1 MPRPVQPKHSETNI
15 SPQRTQIRPKPVFRF
30 SVSYFLG
37 ALVLNIFISPFVDRL
52 RSGALIETM
61 LITLLLLCA
70 VLSIAGGRR
79 ALVGVVLVAPAA
91 IGEWLNY
98 WRPEL
103 LIYVVT
109 RGVGL
114 LFIGFVVVQ
123 LLRFIV
129 YAPRVDSEVLCAAIA
144 GYLLSGFAW
153 SLAYALLGR
162 LDPNSFVFTLGPKSG
177 QSMNGFTG
185 LYFSF
190 ITLSTVGY
198 GDIIPV
204 SEVARMLAIV
214 EAMFGMFYMAL
225 LIARLVSLY
234 SSKSPLEIANR
245 DEILDKKRI
254 GSENSQTTSNNSEE
268 RELRSGNTSLSRWQG
283 LASTKLSKPILPR
296 KRWSSCR

>member
-114 LFIGFVVVQ
+114 LFIGFVIVQ

-129 YAPRVDSEVLCAAIA
+129 FAPRVDSEVLCAAVA
-144 GYLLSGFAW
+144 GYLLSGLAW
-153 SLAYALLGR
+153 SIAYTLVDR
-162 LDPNSFVFTLGPKSG
+162 LDPNSFAFTFGPKYSP
-177 QSMNGFTG
+177 SMQAFTG
-185 LYFSF
+185 IYFSF
-190 ITLSTVGY
+190 ITLCTLGY

-204 SEVARMLAIV
+204 SDVARMLAMV
-214 EAMFGMFYMAL
+214 EAMFGMFYVSL

-234 SSKSPLEIANR
+234 SFNSPLDSVNG
-245 DEILDKKRI
+245 K
-254 GSENSQTTSNNSEE
+254 
-268 RELRSGNTSLSRWQG
+268 
-283 LASTKLSKPILPR
+283 
-296 KRWSSCR
+296 

>member
-1 MPRPVQPKHSETNI
+1 VPRTRQPERSETNT
-15 SPQRTQIRPKPVFRF
+15 SPQRTHSRPKPVFRF
-30 SVSYFLG
+30 SVNYFLG
-37 ALVLNIFISPFVDRL
+37 ALVLNIFIAPFVDRL
-52 RSGALIETM
+52 RSGTLIETM
-61 LITLLLLCA
+61 LMTLVLLCA
-70 VLSIAGGRR
+70 VLSVAGGRR
-79 ALVGVVLVAPAA
+79 ALVGIVLVAPAA

-98 WRPEL
+98 WQPEL

-109 RGVGL
+109 RGAGL

-129 YAPRVDSEVLCAAIA
+129 YAPRVDSEVLCAALA

-162 LDPNSFVFTLGPKSG
+162 LDPNSFVFTLGPKSS

-198 GDIIPV
+198 GDILPV
-204 SEVARMLAIV
+204 SEMARMLAIL
-214 EAMFGMFYMAL
+214 EAMFGTFYVTL

-234 SSKSPLEIANR
+234 SFKSPSEVANR
-245 DEILDKKRI
+245 ENILDQNRI
-254 GSENSQTTSNNSEE
+254 GSENSQTNSNNPEE
-268 RELRSGNTSLSRWQG
+268 
-283 LASTKLSKPILPR
+283 
-296 KRWSSCR
+296 